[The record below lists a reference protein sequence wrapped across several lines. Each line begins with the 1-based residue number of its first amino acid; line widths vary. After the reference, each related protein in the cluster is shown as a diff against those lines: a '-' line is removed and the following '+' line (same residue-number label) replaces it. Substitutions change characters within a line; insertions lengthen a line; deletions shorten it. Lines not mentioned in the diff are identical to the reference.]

1 MKKIFLLTVLCLLAV
16 LNVEAQEAYA
26 RFNSDNGTLTFY
38 YDNNKASGDY
48 SMNNVEQVP
57 AWSAVKGSVL
67 YVEFAESFASYRPT
81 ATNYWFQGMSELKGI
96 RYLSNLNTEEVTSMG
111 YMFDGCKKLGR
122 GSFALVLSSF
132 KTDKVTNM
140 QSMFKDCAMLPHIDV
155 NSFNTSKVQQ
165 QVLAGSEGMEGGPG
179 GAPTHAST
187 PEDNQESW

>member
-1 MKKIFLLTVLCLLAV
+1 MKKIFLLTVLCLLEV

-48 SMNNVEQVP
+48 SMNNVGQVP

-122 GSFALVLSSF
+122 GSFALVLPSF

-140 QSMFKDCAMLPHIDV
+140 QSMFKDCAMLPDIDFS
-155 NSFNTSKVQQ
+155 SFNTSNVQQ

>member
-1 MKKIFLLTVLCLLAV
+1 
-16 LNVEAQEAYA
+16 
-26 RFNSDNGTLTFY
+26 
-38 YDNNKASGDY
+38 
-48 SMNNVEQVP
+48 MNNVGQVP

-122 GSFALVLSSF
+122 GSFALVLPSF
-132 KTDKVTNM
+132 KTDKVTNI
-140 QSMFKDCAMLPHIDV
+140 QSMFKDCAMLPHIDF

-179 GAPTHAST
+179 EAPTHAST